1 MKFTG
6 KSQKVI
12 LLFMVALV
20 CSFIQDTKSKR
31 VVIKTKFNQFTI
43 DNIGNIYT
51 IHDEEIV
58 KYLPNGNFFA
68 RYSNLKLGK
77 ISFVDVT
84 NPLKVLLYY
93 KDFQQLVFL
102 DNQLSVNSNEVS
114 LENLGYEQTE
124 LACAGANNSFWIYD
138 QKNNELLRF
147 NENSKKVSFTGNLK
161 QILKTDLN
169 PTFMKEYNGFL
180 YLNCPQNGIYV
191 FDFYGA
197 FSKLIPLK
205 ELKGFRVDEE
215 IVYFRKDSNLCSYNF
230 KLMEEVCKPL
240 PDYNILKSVNYFKE
254 SIYLAYTDS
263 LVAITP

>member
-1 MKFTG
+1 MKTTWSPKRFLLL
-6 KSQKVI
+6 
-12 LLFMVALV
+12 LLFAVTS
-20 CSFIQDTKSKR
+20 SFVTDTGPKR
-31 VVIKTKFNQFTI
+31 VVIKTNFDQFTI

-51 IHDEEIV
+51 LLDEEIV
-58 KYLPNGNFFA
+58 KYLPNGKFFA

-77 ISFVDVT
+77 ISSVDAT
-84 NPLKVLLYY
+84 NPLKVMLYY

-138 QKNNELLRF
+138 RKNNELLRF
-147 NENSKKVSFTGNLK
+147 NENSKKVSSTGNLK
-161 QILKTDLN
+161 QILKADLDPN
-169 PTFMKEYNGFL
+169 FMREYNGFL
-180 YLNCPQNGIYV
+180 YLNCPEQGIYV

-205 ELKGFRVDEE
+205 ALRGFRVDEE
-215 IVYFRKDSNLCSYNF
+215 IVYFRRDSSLCSYNF
-230 KLMEEVCKPL
+230 KLLEEACKPL
-240 PDYNILKSVNYFKE
+240 PDHNTLKGVNYFKQAL
-254 SIYLAYTDS
+254 YLAYKDS

>member
-1 MKFTG
+1 MRAIILAFLVIMFTAF
-6 KSQKVI
+6 V
-12 LLFMVALV
+12 
-20 CSFIQDTKSKR
+20 QDKQPKR
-31 VVIKTKFNQFTI
+31 MVIKANFEQFTI

-51 IHDEEIV
+51 ILDEEVV
-58 KYLPNGNFFA
+58 KYLPNGKFFA

-77 ISFVDVT
+77 ISLVDAT

-138 QKNNELLRF
+138 RKNNELVRF
-147 NENSKKVSFTGNLK
+147 NENSKKVSSTGNLK
-161 QILKTDLN
+161 QILKADLEPN
-169 PTFMKEYNGFL
+169 FMREYNGFL
-180 YLNCPQNGIYV
+180 YLNCPEQGIYV

-205 ELKGFRVDEE
+205 ALRGFRVDEE
-215 IVYFRKDSNLCSYNF
+215 IVYFRRDSSLCSFNF
-230 KLMEEVCKPL
+230 KLLEEACKPL
-240 PDYNILKSVNYFKE
+240 PDYKVLKSVNYFKE
-254 SIYLAYTDS
+254 SLYLGYKDS
-263 LVAITP
+263 LVTQTP

>member
-1 MKFTG
+1 MRSPKRFLF
-6 KSQKVI
+6 
-12 LLFMVALV
+12 LLFFAVT
-20 CSFIQDTKSKR
+20 CSFVTDTGPKR
-31 VVIKTKFNQFTI
+31 VVIKANFDQFTI

-51 IHDEEIV
+51 LLDEEIV
-58 KYLPNGNFFA
+58 KYLPNGKFFA

-77 ISFVDVT
+77 ISSVDAT

-138 QKNNELLRF
+138 RKNNELLRF
-147 NENSKKVSFTGNLK
+147 NENSKKVSSTGNLK
-161 QILKTDLN
+161 QILKADLDPN
-169 PTFMKEYNGFL
+169 FMREYNGFL
-180 YLNCPQNGIYV
+180 YLNCPEQGIYV

-205 ELKGFRVDEE
+205 ALRGFRVDEE
-215 IVYFRKDSNLCSYNF
+215 IVYFRRDSSLCSYNF
-230 KLMEEVCKPL
+230 KLLEEACKPL
-240 PDYNILKSVNYFKE
+240 PDHSALKGVNYFKQAL
-254 SIYLAYTDS
+254 YLAYKDS